1 MSVREN
7 VGSPSLS
14 LIMNLATNHN
24 FFFLKER
31 AITWNLHL
39 FLSLGGP
46 FFFNIKL
53 GQTFK
58 NGTIC

>member
-31 AITWNLHL
+31 AIT
-39 FLSLGGP
+39 
-46 FFFNIKL
+46 
-53 GQTFK
+53 
-58 NGTIC
+58 